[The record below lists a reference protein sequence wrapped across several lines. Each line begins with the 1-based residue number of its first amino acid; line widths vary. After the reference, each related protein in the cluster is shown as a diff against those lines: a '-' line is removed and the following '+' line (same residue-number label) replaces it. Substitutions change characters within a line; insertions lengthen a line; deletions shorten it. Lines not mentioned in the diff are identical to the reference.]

1 MKVKY
6 EVSVE
11 SGFDVADCHP
21 TYKVIRTFKGRK
33 NEQNAISFIED
44 QRNLMAHGYMFLEMY
59 DEDGT
64 HYTWN
69 DDTKQWDGDGDVS
82 AKSA

>member
-59 DEDGT
+59 DEDGM